1 MGTTSQHWHID
12 LEELL
17 NLEVP
22 PEPMLRDIFL
32 KTANLEPMLE
42 AVFLTNLKDIFLLLK
57 LLVFCNW
64 GMACLTHW
72 TSDASVPKVKT
83 PYIHGH

>member
-32 KTANLEPMLE
+32 KIANLGPMLE

-57 LLVFCNW
+57 LLVFCN
-64 GMACLTHW
+64 
-72 TSDASVPKVKT
+72 
-83 PYIHGH
+83 